1 LNCESVQEKE
11 CSASE
16 FHPSGD
22 KRFKLLDA
30 AMKKHQFQADALLEV
45 LHRPRWGATA
55 VRRGGG
61 ETRRR

>member
-45 LHRPRWGATA
+45 LHRPR
-55 VRRGGG
+55 
-61 ETRRR
+61 